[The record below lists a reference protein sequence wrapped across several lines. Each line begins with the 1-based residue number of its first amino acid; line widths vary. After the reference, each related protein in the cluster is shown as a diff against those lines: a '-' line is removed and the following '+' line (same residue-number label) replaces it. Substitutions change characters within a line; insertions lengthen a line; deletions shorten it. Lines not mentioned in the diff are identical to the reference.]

1 MWLWLWLWLWLLC
14 VAAVAAVVVLSRLF
28 SRHMRRFDQLRAL
41 FGRIRMM
48 WFAPHVEKPPND
60 SIPPDALREALR
72 DVWAGMAA
80 NRFLQ
85 HTADLSNN
93 PHASIQLIA
102 DLAPVVVP
110 LWEEAAVKLG
120 LPRSMEGIG
129 RLQLAAC
136 CAVRSAL
143 PPRLCCASRFV
154 PHVAMHACCVF
165 VLHTPA
171 GA

>member
-1 MWLWLWLWLWLLC
+1 
-14 VAAVAAVVVLSRLF
+14 
-28 SRHMRRFDQLRAL
+28 
-41 FGRIRMM
+41 M

-72 DVWAGMAA
+72 GVWAGMAA

-136 CAVRSAL
+136 CAREPDIAELASVTVCGIASAESPL
-143 PPRLCCASRFV
+143 ATDAKVSATFRCPLK
-154 PHVAMHACCVF
+154 
-165 VLHTPA
+165 
-171 GA
+171 GAE